1 MTAFA
6 NPPVLALLG
15 EALVDRLPSG
25 PVAAGAP
32 LNAARHL
39 HALGCEPLLVS
50 RLNPADDASAQVLA
64 AVVGAGLRTDGLQ
77 FDAQHPT
84 GTVDVLMTGSAHR
97 FVIQP
102 NVAWDFIDA
111 DLALRAVDAAPPAL
125 VYFGSLAQRHPV
137 GREAIRRVAGRPGAL
152 RYLDLNLREGVGDQ
166 LALDAL
172 AMADWVKVN
181 DEELAKVL
189 RWSGAA
195 DVAALMGSYRLQRLI
210 VTRGPEG
217 YASFG
222 PQGALMAEGPG
233 VPVPQLVDTV
243 GAGDAFSACLL
254 AAHLQGKAWAPA
266 LALANRFAAALC
278 GQAGAS
284 PSDPASFY
292 PPWQAALAALPSRPE
307 GAP

>member
-1 MTAFA
+1 MR
-6 NPPVLALLG
+6 PPTLALLG
-15 EALVDRLPSG
+15 EALVDRLPFG

-39 HALGCEPLLVS
+39 QALGCEPWLVS
-50 RLNPADDASAQVLA
+50 RLNPADEAGAQVLA
-64 AVVGAGLRTDGLQ
+64 AVVGAGLHTEGLQ
-77 FDAQHPT
+77 FDALHPT
-84 GTVDVLMTGSAHR
+84 GTVDVVMSGTAHR
-97 FVIQP
+97 FVIQAD
-102 NVAWDFIDA
+102 VAWDHIDA
-111 DLALRAVDAAPPAL
+111 EAALRAVEAARPAL

-137 GREAIRRVAGRPGAL
+137 SREAIRRVAGRPGAL
-152 RYLDLNLREGVGDQ
+152 RYLDLNLRDGVGDQ

-181 DEELAKVL
+181 DEELAIVL
-189 RWSGAA
+189 RWSGLA
-195 DVAALMGSYRLQRLI
+195 DVAALMRSYQLQRLI

-222 PQGALMAEGPG
+222 PQGTLMAEGPG
-233 VPVPQLVDTV
+233 VPVPRLVDTV

-254 AAHLQGKAWAPA
+254 AAHLQGKAWGPS

>member
-1 MTAFA
+1 MR
-6 NPPVLALLG
+6 PPTLALLG
-15 EALVDRLPSG
+15 EALVDRLPFG

-39 HALGCEPLLVS
+39 QALGCEPWLVS
-50 RLNPADDASAQVLA
+50 RLNPADEAGAQVLA
-64 AVVGAGLRTDGLQ
+64 AVVGAGLHTEGLQ
-77 FDAQHPT
+77 FDALHPT
-84 GTVDVLMTGSAHR
+84 GTVDVVMSGTAHR
-97 FVIQP
+97 FVIQAD
-102 NVAWDFIDA
+102 VAWDHIDA
-111 DLALRAVDAAPPAL
+111 EAALRAVEAARPAL
-125 VYFGSLAQRHPV
+125 VYFGSLAQRHS
-137 GREAIRRVAGRPGAL
+137 GSREAIRRVAGRPGAL
-152 RYLDLNLREGVGDQ
+152 RYLDLNLRDGVGDQ

-181 DEELAKVL
+181 DEELAIVL
-189 RWSGAA
+189 RWSGLA
-195 DVAALMGSYRLQRLI
+195 DVAALMRSYQLQRLI

-222 PQGALMAEGPG
+222 PQGTLMAEGPG
-233 VPVPQLVDTV
+233 VPVPRLVDTV

-254 AAHLQGKAWAPA
+254 AAHLQGKAWGPS

>member
-1 MTAFA
+1 MTASTNA
-6 NPPVLALLG
+6 PVLVLLG

-25 PVAAGAP
+25 SVVGGAP

-39 HALGCEPLLVS
+39 QALGCEPLLVS
-50 RLNPADDASAQVLA
+50 RLNPADDAGVKVLA
-64 AVVGAGLRTDGLQ
+64 AVVAAGLRADGLQ
-77 FDAQHPT
+77 FDPQHAT
-84 GTVDVLMTGSAHR
+84 GTVDVVMSGSAHR

-111 DLALRAVDAAPPAL
+111 DLALRTVDAAQPAL

-137 GREAIRRVAGRPGAL
+137 SREAIRRVAGRPGTL
-152 RYLDLNLREGVGDQ
+152 RYLDLNLRDGVGDQ

-181 DEELAKVL
+181 DEELAAVL

-195 DVAALMGSYRLQRLI
+195 NVPALMRSFKLQRLI

-217 YASFG
+217 YISFG
-222 PQGALMAEGPG
+222 PQGAWMAEGPAE
-233 VPVPQLVDTV
+233 PLQQFVDTV

-254 AAHLQGKAWAPA
+254 AAHLQGKAWAPS
-266 LALANRFAAALC
+266 LALANRFAAAIC

-307 GAP
+307 SAP